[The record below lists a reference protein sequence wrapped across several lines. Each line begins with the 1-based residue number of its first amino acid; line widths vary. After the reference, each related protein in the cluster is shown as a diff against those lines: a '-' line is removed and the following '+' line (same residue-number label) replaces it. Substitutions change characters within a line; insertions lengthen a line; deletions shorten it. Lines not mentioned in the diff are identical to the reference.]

1 MPYPPIDDSLSGRD
15 GLAEVVSYLVFG
27 DSLVVEGIVLGLV
40 VTLPSGL
47 EEGNLS
53 LQRPCDITMD
63 THGGGTTL
71 LTEILN
77 GSV

>member
-1 MPYPPIDDSLSGRD
+1 MG
-15 GLAEVVSYLVFG
+15 EVVSYLVFG

-40 VTLPSGL
+40 VTFPRSL
-47 EEGNLS
+47 EEGNLR
-53 LQRPCDITMD
+53 LQCPSDITVD

-71 LTEILN
+71 LPEILN

>member
-1 MPYPPIDDSLSGRD
+1 MG
-15 GLAEVVSYLVFG
+15 EVVSYLILG

-47 EEGNLS
+47 EEGNLR
-53 LQRPCDITMD
+53 LQRPSHIPVD

-71 LTEILN
+71 LPEILN
-77 GSV
+77 G